1 MTETPYKCAACAAA
15 FETEAELER
24 HAGQMHAGTTAPPA
38 ASPAASPAARAGVS
52 EEAR

>member
-24 HAGQMHAGTTAPPA
+24 HAGQMHAGAPAPPGA
-38 ASPAASPAARAGVS
+38 PPAARAGAG

>member
-1 MTETPYKCAACAAA
+1 MTETPYMCAACGAA

-38 ASPAASPAARAGVS
+38 APPAARAGAS
-52 EEAR
+52 DKAR